1 MASLL
6 ELRSLVGAEHAF
18 EQAAG
23 AGADHAA
30 RFVVDPASVEELS
43 KVMALANRAG
53 WSVVACGSGSKMG
66 WGAPPSAVDL
76 LVRTRRMSAVL
87 EHSAGDLVVSVEAGI
102 QLNAL
107 QLSLA
112 ASGQMLGLDPPE
124 PGATMGGVIATNASG
139 PRRLRYGTVRD
150 LLIGIKVV
158 LADGTVARAGGKVV
172 KNVAGYDLGKL
183 FTGSLG
189 TLGVIAEA
197 TFRLHPRP
205 STQGALEI
213 VTTEP
218 SQVGAIV
225 HRILASALVPSAV
238 ELDWVVGDP
247 LRLIVLFEGIEPG
260 VEAQVRSAG
269 TLLGELAV
277 CSPIGDELPRF
288 WAGIATRPWEVGAIG
303 LKIAHPPG
311 ELARVLTAVVQA
323 SSRFGATA
331 HVRGNAASGILYLG
345 ARVGDATSAAALIA
359 ELRAAIHDG
368 SVVVHESP
376 PEFAPALDAWG
387 PVSGIDLMR
396 RLKHEFDPAGL
407 LNRGRFVGGI

>member
-1 MASLL
+1 MTSLL
-6 ELRSLVGAEHAF
+6 ELRSIVGAEYAF
-18 EQAAG
+18 GESSGIATT
-23 AGADHAA
+23 DRA
-30 RFVVDPASVEELS
+30 RLVVEPASVGELS
-43 KVMALANRAG
+43 QVMALANRMS
-53 WSVVACGSGSKMG
+53 WSVVPCGGGSKMG
-66 WGAPPSAVDL
+66 WGNPPGAVDL

-102 QLNAL
+102 ELDAL
-107 QLSLA
+107 QRSLA

-213 VTTEP
+213 VTTQP
-218 SQVGAIV
+218 LQAGAIV
-225 HRILASALVPSAV
+225 RRILASALVPAAV

-247 LRLIVLFEGIEPG
+247 LRLIVLFEGIAPG

-269 TLLGELAV
+269 TLLSELAA
-277 CSPIGDELPRF
+277 CRPMGDELPAF
-288 WAGIATRPWEVGAIG
+288 WAGIAPRPWDVGAIG

-311 ELARVLTAVVQA
+311 ELARVLTAVAEA
-323 SSRFGATA
+323 SSRYAATA
-331 HVRGNAASGILYLG
+331 HVRGSAASGVLYLG
-345 ARVGDATSAAALIA
+345 ARVTDATCAAALIA
-359 ELRAAIHDG
+359 ELRASIHDG
-368 SVVVHESP
+368 SLVVHEAP
-376 PEFAPALDAWG
+376 PEFGSALDVWG
-387 PVSGIDLMR
+387 PVGGIDLMR